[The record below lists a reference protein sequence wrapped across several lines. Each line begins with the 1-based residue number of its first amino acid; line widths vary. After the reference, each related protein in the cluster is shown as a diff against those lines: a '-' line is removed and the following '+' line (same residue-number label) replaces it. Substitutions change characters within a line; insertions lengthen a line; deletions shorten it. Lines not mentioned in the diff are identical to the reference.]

1 MQDNKYLAIDIGA
14 SSGRHIIGYNNEK
27 GEMILEEVYRFNNQM
42 TECEGHLTWDIDYIF
57 KEVKNGIKIA
67 LKKYPNIKTMSID
80 TWGVDYVLI
89 NGDKTIYPVF
99 AYRDN
104 RTNDVISMVHN
115 IISFDKLY
123 DVTGIQFQPFNTI
136 YQLYCDKINGRLN
149 EVTDFLYIPEYL
161 IYKLTGKK
169 THELTMASTSGLLD
183 KHTKAYSEEII
194 SALGLNKS
202 LFNKL
207 DEPKTLISKFTL
219 DVAKEVGGNID
230 VLLCATH
237 DTASA
242 VEGID
247 MTENSPY
254 ISSGTW
260 SLLGIK
266 QLSVNNSKKAQNANY
281 SNEYGPNYIRLQ
293 KNIMG
298 LWIIQNLSKELK
310 LDFNAMIDLSRKSSF
325 DMIFDVN
332 DNAFLNTKNM
342 KNEIV
347 NWFKVHKGIDKLTNE
362 DIINSC
368 YHSLAYSYK
377 QSLNELEDITG
388 TIYKKIYI
396 VGGGAK
402 NEYLNYLTGK
412 YTGKEII
419 SNPIEMTAFG
429 NIKVQMES

>member
-1 MQDNKYLAIDIGA
+1 MRKDKYLAIDIGA
-14 SSGRHIIGYNNEK
+14 SSGRHIIGYKNEK
-27 GEMILEEVYRFNNQM
+27 DEIILEEVYRFNNQM
-42 TECEGHLTWDIDYIF
+42 TEYNDHLIWDIDNIF
-57 KEVKNGIKIA
+57 QEVKNGIKIA

-104 RTNDVISMVHN
+104 RTNSVIPMVHN
-115 IISFDKLY
+115 IVSFDKLY
-123 DVTGIQFQPFNTI
+123 DITGIQFQPFNTI
-136 YQLYCDKINGRLN
+136 YQLYCDKLNGRLN
-149 EVTDFLYIPEYL
+149 EATDFLYIPEYL
-161 IYKLTGKK
+161 IYRLTGKK
-169 THELTMASTSGLLD
+169 VHELTMASTSGLLD
-183 KHTKAYSEEII
+183 KNTKGYSEEII
-194 SALGLNKS
+194 NSLGLNKL

-207 DEPKTLISKFTL
+207 EKPKTLVSMFSSH
-219 DVAKEVGGNID
+219 VAKELGGNID

-247 MTENSPY
+247 MSENSPY

-266 QLSVNNSKKAQNANY
+266 QFNVINSKKAQNANY

-298 LWIIQNLSKELK
+298 LWIIQNLSKELH
-310 LDFNAMIDLSRKSSF
+310 LDFNEMIDLSKKSTF
-325 DMIFDVN
+325 NMIFDVN
-332 DNAFLNTKNM
+332 DNVFLNTKNM
-342 KNEIV
+342 KNEII
-347 NWFKVHKGIDKLTNE
+347 NWLKAHKGIDNLTNE

-402 NEYLNYLTGK
+402 NEYLNYLTSK

-419 SNPIEMTAFG
+419 SYPIEMTAFG